1 LASCSKTGC
10 PAAFEEHHAILSG
23 GLEKEEKMTR
33 FILSLCLI
41 LGLLPSTEGA
51 IPIPAQNRPA
61 SPVPDPL
68 IFVRVKEP
76 NEGAFTL
83 LMPKGWISQG
93 GIFYVDPNTTNGYA
107 NSVGPKGN
115 FLVKKD
121 QAGTV
126 MIHWL
131 PDYWYCDTR
140 YSPAGQ
146 MGLFPQG
153 SYYNGMMVAPCPGAA
168 DFLLRFV
175 FPQLRPDA
183 TGFQVLSRDPL
194 PKVIDKYRRQAVV
207 PGCSYD
213 AVRLT
218 VRYTQG
224 GVTYK
229 EQMSCVIENLGQI
242 AAGMWQNKETVCAR
256 APLVDFAAWER
267 VGSMIYNS
275 ARFDP
280 QWLAAAARATA
291 ERTRNAQATQRYIQ
305 DADRQIVEH
314 RQQTNAEIRHEG
326 YLLITGQEDYVN
338 PYTGE
343 TEIRPDGWQYHWENS
358 NGEVVVSNLNDYDP
372 NHDDG
377 VRLVK
382 DFKRSQVRPR

>member
-1 LASCSKTGC
+1 MNKIASGTVLVLLAALISTSESA
-10 PAAFEEHHAILSG
+10 PAAPPQGHS
-23 GLEKEEKMTR
+23 
-33 FILSLCLI
+33 
-41 LGLLPSTEGA
+41 
-51 IPIPAQNRPA
+51 A
-61 SPVPDPL
+61 SPLPDPL
-68 IFVRVKEP
+68 IFVKVKEP
-76 NEGAFTL
+76 NEGAFSV

-121 QAGTV
+121 QAGSV

-131 PDYWYCDTR
+131 PDFWYCDTR
-140 YSPAGQ
+140 MSPAGQ

-168 DFLLRFV
+168 DFILRFV
-175 FPQLRPDA
+175 VPQLRPAA
-183 TGFQVLSRDPL
+183 TAFQVLSSEPL
-194 PKVIDKYRRQAVV
+194 PKVVAKYRRQAVV
-207 PGCSYD
+207 PGSSYD
-213 AVRLT
+213 AARLT
-218 VRYTQG
+218 LRYSEG
-224 GVTYK
+224 GVLYK
-229 EQMSCVIENLGQI
+229 EQISCVIENLGQM

-256 APLVDFAAWER
+256 APLADFAAWEK

-314 RQQTNAEIRHEG
+314 RQQTNAEIRHQD

-343 TEIRPDGWQYHWENS
+343 TEIRPDGWRYHWENS

-377 VRLVK
+377 VRLIK